1 MTLDA
6 RAPDDRDRQ
15 VLDLLR
21 GWLPGRRWYPA
32 KGATAELT
40 LVGTVALPAGPAGAA
55 AHGRTDG
62 AGSEVR
68 VLLVRAHAGSVD
80 VVLQVPVVLERAL
93 PVQAATGP
101 DAATADGAD
110 DAVVGRVA
118 GVVVRDGAGDPRFL
132 RAWLA
137 AAEGP
142 GADVDVDAARVVTGE
157 QSNTSV
163 VLPGTDGA
171 PAGILKVLRTVAAG
185 ENPDIDVPRHL
196 VDAGWDGVPAPL
208 AWATARW
215 TAPDGTRAAGYLGV
229 LSAFVPGARD
239 GFELA
244 CEAARTGTDLGA
256 LAHELGATVAGMH
269 AALVGA
275 YGTDEAADATAG
287 APSAGPATGPAA
299 VAQALTTR
307 LAWATAAVPGLAARA
322 AGVREVV
329 ARVAALASTP
339 PRQRVHG
346 DLHLGQVLRSGD
358 RWFVIDFE
366 GEPLA
371 PLDARTRPD
380 LALRDV
386 AGLLRSFDY
395 AAAVGGLGGAAADA
409 WTASARAGLLRGYG
423 VQDDPAQA
431 LLLRALELDKTLY
444 EVVYEA
450 RNRPAWAPIPQ
461 AGLDRL
467 LA

>member
-32 KGATAELT
+32 KGASADLS
-40 LVGTVALPAGPAGAA
+40 LVGTVVLPGAPA
-55 AHGRTDG
+55 DG
-62 AGSEVR
+62 AQVR

-80 VVLQVPVVLERAL
+80 VVLQVPVVLE
-93 PVQAATGP
+93 PVAPGLA
-101 DAATADGAD
+101 DASDDEVLGLADG
-110 DAVVGRVA
+110 VL
-118 GVVVRDGAGDPRFL
+118 VRDGAGDPRFL

-142 GADVDVDAARVVTGE
+142 GADVDVAAARVVTGE

-215 TAPDGTRAAGYLGV
+215 TAPDGTPSTGYLGV

-269 AALVGA
+269 AALVDA
-275 YGTDEAADATAG
+275 YGTDAGTSTAADAPAG
-287 APSAGPATGPAA
+287 VPPVPATGPAA

-307 LAWATAAVPGLAARA
+307 LAWATAAVPALAARA

-329 ARVAALASTP
+329 DRVAALGSTP

-371 PLDARTRPD
+371 PLEARTRPD

-423 VQDDPAQA
+423 VQDDPGQA

-467 LA
+467 LG

>member
-32 KGATAELT
+32 KGASADLS
-40 LVGTVALPAGPAGAA
+40 LVGTLVLPGGLS
-55 AHGRTDG
+55 DG
-62 AGSEVR
+62 AQVR

-80 VVLQVPVVLERAL
+80 VVLQIPVVLE
-93 PVQAATGP
+93 PVTTGP
-101 DAATADGAD
+101 AGPPDASD
-110 DAVVGRVA
+110 DDVLGRAA
-118 GVVVRDGAGDPRFL
+118 GFLVRDGAGDPRFL

-137 AAEGP
+137 SAEGP
-142 GADVDVDAARVVTGE
+142 GADVDVAAARVVTGE

-196 VDAGWDGVPAPL
+196 VGAGWDGVPAPM

-215 TAPDGTRAAGYLGV
+215 TAPDGTPSTGYLGV

-244 CEAARTGTDLGA
+244 CEAARAGTDLGA

-269 AALVGA
+269 AALVDA
-275 YGTDEAADATAG
+275 YGTDEGTSPAADAPAG
-287 APSAGPATGPAA
+287 VPPVPATGPAA

-307 LAWATAAVPGLAARA
+307 LAWATAAVPALAARA

-329 ARVAALASTP
+329 DRVAALGSTP

-371 PLDARTRPD
+371 PLEARTRPD

-423 VQDDPAQA
+423 VQDDPGQA

-467 LA
+467 LG